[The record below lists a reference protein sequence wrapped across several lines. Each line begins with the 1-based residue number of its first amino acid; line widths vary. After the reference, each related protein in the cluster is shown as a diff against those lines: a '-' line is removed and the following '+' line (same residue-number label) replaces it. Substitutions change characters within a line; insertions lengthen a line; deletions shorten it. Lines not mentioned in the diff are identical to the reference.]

1 MLNKQ
6 LFLVLLGAIFILG
19 CGDNSPRSLN
29 FGGADGLS
37 VAKIIEEIADASGNT
52 KKLNNL
58 IVIGGDTKYISSN
71 AVEIE
76 IIDKPIVDGN
86 TAKCMVKV
94 MKPGG
99 ALIGQFLWA
108 LEKEGADWK
117 LKDAPAK

>member
-6 LFLVLLGAIFILG
+6 FFLVLLGANLLLG
-19 CGDNSPRSLN
+19 CGDNSPKSSN
-29 FGGADGLS
+29 FGGGDGLS
-37 VAKIIEEIADASGNT
+37 VAKIIEDIADASGNT
-52 KKLNNL
+52 KKLKNL
-58 IVIGGDTKYISSN
+58 ILVGGDINYISSN

-76 IIDKPIVDGN
+76 IIDNPIIDGN

>member
-6 LFLVLLGAIFILG
+6 FFLVLLGANLLLG
-19 CGDNSPRSLN
+19 CGDSSPRSSN

-37 VAKIIEEIADASGNT
+37 VAKIIEDIADASGNT
-52 KKLNNL
+52 KKLKNL
-58 IVIGGDTKYISSN
+58 IVVGGDINYISSN
-71 AVEIE
+71 AIEIE
-76 IIDKPIVDGN
+76 IIDKPIIDGN

-99 ALIGQFLWA
+99 TLIGQFLWA

>member
-6 LFLVLLGAIFILG
+6 FFLVLLGANLLLG
-19 CGDNSPRSLN
+19 CGDNSPRPLN

-108 LEKEGADWK
+108 LEKDGADWK

>member
-1 MLNKQ
+1 MFIKQ
-6 LFLVLLGAIFILG
+6 YFLVFLGTILISG
-19 CGDNSPRSLN
+19 CGDNSPRPLN

-37 VAKIIEEIADASGNT
+37 VAKIIEDVADASGNT

-58 IVIGGDTKYISSN
+58 IVIGGETKYISSN

-108 LEKEGADWK
+108 LEKDGADWK

>member
-1 MLNKQ
+1 MFIKQ
-6 LFLVLLGAIFILG
+6 YFLAFLGTILISG
-19 CGDNSPRSLN
+19 CGDNSPRPLN

-37 VAKIIEEIADASGNT
+37 VAKIIEDAADASGNT

-58 IVIGGDTKYISSN
+58 IVIGGDTKYIASN

-94 MKPGG
+94 IKPGG

-108 LEKEGADWK
+108 LEKDGAEWK

>member
-1 MLNKQ
+1 MFIKQ
-6 LFLVLLGAIFILG
+6 YFLVFLGTILISG
-19 CGDNSPRSLN
+19 CGDNSTKSMN

-37 VAKIIEEIADASGNT
+37 VAKIIEDVADASGNT

-58 IVIGGDTKYISSN
+58 IVIGGETKYISSN

-108 LEKEGADWK
+108 LEKDGADWK

>member
-1 MLNKQ
+1 MFIKQ
-6 LFLVLLGAIFILG
+6 YFLAFLGTILISG
-19 CGDNSPRSLN
+19 CGDNSPRPLN

-37 VAKIIEEIADASGNT
+37 VAKIIEDAADASGNT

-58 IVIGGDTKYISSN
+58 IVIGGDTKYIASN

-99 ALIGQFLWA
+99 TLIGQFLWA
-108 LEKEGADWK
+108 LEKDGADWK